1 MGEMPQ
7 TIIVHIANEDPIMAE
22 IDELPG
28 AGDSIIMLKT
38 PRRRDGKD
46 IHYLQ
51 ANVVTLILPI
61 NQIAFIEVL
70 SGKDEE
76 KIIGHVRE

>member
-1 MGEMPQ
+1 
-7 TIIVHIANEDPIMAE
+7 MAE

-28 AGDSIIMLKT
+28 VGDSIIMLKN

-51 ANVVTLILPI
+51 ANVVSLILPI
-61 NQIAFIEVL
+61 NQIAFVEVL

>member
-1 MGEMPQ
+1 MPHS
-7 TIIVHIANEDPIMAE
+7 IIVHIANEEPIMAE

-28 AGDSIIMLKT
+28 VGDSIILLKN

-51 ANVVTLILPI
+51 ANVISLILPI

>member
-1 MGEMPQ
+1 MPQ
-7 TIIVHIANEDPIMAE
+7 SIIVHIPNEEPIMAE
-22 IDELPG
+22 VEELPG
-28 AGDSIIMLKT
+28 ATDSVITLKN

-46 IHYLQ
+46 IIYLQ
-51 ANVVTLILPI
+51 PNVVSLIWPI
-61 NQIAFIEVL
+61 SQIVFIEVL

>member
-1 MGEMPQ
+1 MPHS
-7 TIIVHIANEDPIMAE
+7 IIVHIANEEPIMAE

-28 AGDSIIMLKT
+28 VGDSIIMLKN

-51 ANVVTLILPI
+51 ANVASMILPI

>member
-1 MGEMPQ
+1 MPLS
-7 TIIVHIANEDPIMAE
+7 ILVHIANEEPIMAE

-28 AGDSIIMLKT
+28 VGDSIIMLKN

-51 ANVVTLILPI
+51 ANVVSLILPI
-61 NQIAFIEVL
+61 NQIAFVEVL